1 MNSSDPSAMPPSPHD
16 HVIFTDLGDGAGV
29 LVDLDSKQ
37 YFQLNETA
45 TVIWRALAGCRALEE
60 ISRELTDRYEVTPEH
75 ARASVETAIRDF
87 TAYRLLKK
95 PR

>member
-1 MNSSDPSAMPPSPHD
+1 MSSDHD
-16 HVIFTDLGDGAGV
+16 HVIFTDLGDGDGV

-45 TVIWRALAGCRALEE
+45 TLIWRALAQGMAAEE
-60 ISRELTDRYEVTPEH
+60 ISRELTEEYEVTPEH
-75 ARASVETAIRDF
+75 AQASVEKAIRDF
-87 TAYRLLKK
+87 TVYRLLKK

>member
-1 MNSSDPSAMPPSPHD
+1 MSSDHD
-16 HVIFTDLGDGAGV
+16 HVIFTDLGDGDGI

-45 TVIWRALAGCRALEE
+45 SLIWRGLTNGAAVHDIG
-60 ISRELTDRYEVTPEH
+60 REMTELYDVTSEH
-75 ARASVETAIRDF
+75 AQASVETAIRAF
-87 TAYRLLKK
+87 TAHRLLKK